1 MAARS
6 TLVNRPQPDRGAVG
20 LRECCEP
27 DNGSVQR
34 DVGGECEV
42 ALAGGNMSNVVR
54 RGQAVHR
61 TAGPWTPTIHRL
73 LDHLHGR
80 GVTWL
85 PRPLGL
91 DEQGREVLTY
101 LPGTVPSYPM
111 PSWVWFEG
119 VLVEAGRRLAR
130 LHQASAGFDTTG
142 AVWQIPA
149 HSPAEVI
156 CLNDV
161 APYNMVFDD
170 AHQLTGVI
178 DLDTASPGPR
188 VWDLAYLAYRLA
200 PLTQVEDTGAGRPSL
215 SVCRHRLEVLCRA
228 YAGAGDRVTLGAHD
242 VLRTA
247 IGRLDDLA
255 VFTAARAAAGATQV
269 AAHVQGYRDDARWI
283 KEHLEDLVPTED
295 VGPDHQPRR

>member
-1 MAARS
+1 MS
-6 TLVNRPQPDRGAVG
+6 S
-20 LRECCEP
+20 EP
-27 DNGSVQR
+27 
-34 DVGGECEV
+34 EV
-42 ALAGGNMSNVVR
+42 ALAGGNMSDVVR

-61 TAGPWTPTIHRL
+61 GAGPWTPTIHRL
-73 LDHLHGR
+73 LDHLHAR

-111 PSWVWFEG
+111 PSWVWSEE
-119 VLVEAGRRLAR
+119 VLIDAGRRLAQVHR
-130 LHQASAGFDTTG
+130 ASAGFDTTG

-149 HSPAEVI
+149 HSPPEVI
-156 CLNDV
+156 CLNDA

-188 VWDLAYLAYRLA
+188 VWDLANLAYRLA
-200 PLTQVEDTGAGRPSL
+200 PLTQVEDTGDGLPSL
-215 SVCRHRLEVLCRA
+215 TVRRHRLKLLCRA
-228 YAGAGDRVTLGAHD
+228 YAGAGDRVAVGAHA

-247 IGRLDDLA
+247 IARLEDLA
-255 VFTAARAAAGATQV
+255 AFTAARAAAGATQV
-269 AAHVQGYRDDARWI
+269 AAHVQAYRDDARWVE
-283 KEHLEDLVPTED
+283 EHLKDLVPTDD
-295 VGPDHQPRR
+295 VMPYQQPRH